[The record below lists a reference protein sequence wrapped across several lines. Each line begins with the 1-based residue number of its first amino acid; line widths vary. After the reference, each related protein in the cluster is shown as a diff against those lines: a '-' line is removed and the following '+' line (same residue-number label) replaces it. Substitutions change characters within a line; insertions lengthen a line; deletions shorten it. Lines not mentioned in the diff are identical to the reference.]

1 MWRLPLTEA
10 DTVAK
15 AFLGGDR
22 NFSGPLAQ
30 SGHPDCA
37 RPAPKMALSVVSLR
51 CRISA
56 LSAHVGHRVAIKLD
70 LRVRVLV
77 LPAGR
82 SIPFEFTTGTILARI
97 RYA

>member
-1 MWRLPLTEA
+1 MTA
-10 DTVAK
+10 
-15 AFLGGDR
+15 
-22 NFSGPLAQ
+22 
-30 SGHPDCA
+30 SGHLASFRCDA
-37 RPAPKMALSVVSLR
+37 EFGRLSGH
-51 CRISA
+51 I
-56 LSAHVGHRVAIKLD
+56 GHRVAIKLD